1 MMGRALL
8 IVGALATLG
17 LAATGLLGYRM
28 PWPPAA
34 AVEATGGVPE
44 EMSRHI
50 LVGLGASLLLL
61 FSHSWILIYLL
72 GTGRAVRQAV
82 RQRGLEPELSA
93 RTKRFKKACYP
104 LILLAMALSLATFI
118 TGTGVTTGVVPG
130 PVHGV
135 LFYAALA
142 IQILTLAVERRVLDD
157 NERLIADVDRRL
169 EALPAA

>member
-17 LAATGLLGYRM
+17 LAATGVLGYLV

-34 AVEATGGVPE
+34 EAGGAVSD
-44 EMSRHI
+44 EMSTHI
-50 LVGLGASLLLL
+50 LIGLGTCLLLL
-61 FSHSWILIYLL
+61 FSHCWILIYLL

-82 RQRGLEPELSA
+82 RERGLETALA
-93 RTKRFKKACYP
+93 GRTRRSRMAFYV
-104 LILLAMALSLATFI
+104 LVVLAMGLSLAVFI
-118 TGTGVTTGVVPG
+118 VGASLTTGSVPG
-130 PVHGV
+130 WVHGV

-142 IQILTLAVERRVLDD
+142 VQLPTLAIERRVLDA
-157 NERLIADVDRRL
+157 NEGLMAEVDRQL